1 MRVYLRSM
9 ASDFDVDRA
18 FAEARTRWADHVREI
33 AAPLTAWMIECLD
46 LRPGQTVLDIAAG
59 VGEPGFEVTG
69 GIGQH
74 GRLVS
79 TDLAPAAV
87 RLARERA
94 KELGLSNVTF
104 HVMDAQRMDLADA
117 SVDRALCRWGFM
129 LVPDPR
135 AALSEARRVVR
146 PDGRLVFSV
155 WGPAEANPWPYRIRR
170 ALEGMGRMGPLDLSA
185 TGQMF
190 SLPDRAALEPLLEA
204 AGWRMDEFAEIPLRM
219 PYRDFDTYWNYS
231 VDMGGEA
238 GGLLRELS
246 ETEVAEVRRLVR
258 EGVRGFEADGG
269 YRFPAL
275 ALGIVAS

>member
-1 MRVYLRSM
+1 MV
-9 ASDFDVDRA
+9 SDFDVDRA

-33 AAPLTAWMIECLD
+33 AAPLTTWMIERLD

-69 GIGQH
+69 RIGPH
-74 GRLVS
+74 GMLIS

-87 RLARERA
+87 GLARERA
-94 KELGLSNVTF
+94 KELGLANVTF

-129 LVPDPR
+129 LMPDAR

-146 PDGRLVFSV
+146 ADGRLVFSV
-155 WGPAEANPWPYRIRR
+155 WGPAEANPWPYQIRR
-170 ALEGMGRMGPLDLSA
+170 ALEGMGRMAPLDLSA

-190 SLPDRAALEPLLEA
+190 SLPNRATLEPLLEA
-204 AGWRMDEFAEIPLRM
+204 AGWRTAELAEIPLRM
-219 PYRDFDTYWNYS
+219 PYRDFDTFWDYS

-246 ETEVAEVRRLVR
+246 EAEVAEVRRLVS